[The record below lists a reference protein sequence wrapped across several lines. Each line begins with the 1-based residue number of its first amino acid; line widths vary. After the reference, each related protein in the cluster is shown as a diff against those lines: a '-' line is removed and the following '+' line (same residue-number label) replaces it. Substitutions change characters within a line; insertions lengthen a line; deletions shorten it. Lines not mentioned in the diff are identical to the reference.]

1 MKHLTPDIFKCY
13 SLLWCYIQLAAM
25 FDRWNTRP
33 MIFSDAIHY
42 FDERESSFF
51 SIGYGHHVVFM
62 LLQGITVTINTT
74 VVV

>member
-1 MKHLTPDIFKCY
+1 
-13 SLLWCYIQLAAM
+13 M